1 MHLDWEGC
9 FNARLLPV
17 KHGPLVR
24 ADALDALTE
33 RGWRALSE
41 FGISTIIDLR
51 NEDEVSHLPAL
62 PAGVT
67 RLHLPLDGR
76 EDRQFWAAWEGTWAF
91 GTPLYYLP
99 HLTRFPERTNRVLQA
114 LVDSSGGVVF
124 HCGIGRDRTGMIA
137 MIVQWLLGIGRQAIV
152 EDYLQSA
159 QRLKPLFA
167 CRSQEDHGPQV
178 DAYLRS
184 RGTTLFEVCVQFLDG
199 LKTFDKA
206 NFEFYG
212 KALRARFQGSAPI

>member
-1 MHLDWEGC
+1 MQLDWEGC
-9 FNARLLPV
+9 FNARQLPV

-24 ADALDALTE
+24 ADALDALSE
-33 RGWRALSE
+33 RGWRAVRES
-41 FGISTIIDLR
+41 GISTIIDLR
-51 NEDEVSHLPAL
+51 NDDEVSRVPTM

-76 EDRQFWAAWEGTWAF
+76 EDRQFWAAWEETWAF

-99 HLTRFPERTNRVLQA
+99 HLTRFPERTGRVLQA
-114 LVDSSGGVVF
+114 LADSSGGVVF

-137 MIVQWLLGIGRQAIV
+137 MIVQWLLGIERQAIV

-159 QRLKPLFA
+159 HRLKPFFA
-167 CRSQEDHGPQV
+167 RRGQDDHGPEV

-184 RGTTLFEVCVQFLDG
+184 RGTTLSEVCVQFLDG
-199 LKTFDKA
+199 LASFDRA

-212 KALRARFQGSAPI
+212 KALRARFQGSDSI